1 MYLPAYVFKIRCAD
15 HKKGKVNFPYVFR
28 DIWMTKNNNLDIL
41 QDICNYKRKS
51 DNDIKN
57 EKYSLNLKC
66 LNNKNLVLDVIP
78 YIYQIIHPNIRDINV

>member
-41 QDICNYKRKS
+41 
-51 DNDIKN
+51 
-57 EKYSLNLKC
+57 
-66 LNNKNLVLDVIP
+66 
-78 YIYQIIHPNIRDINV
+78 